1 MSSIVQSAQD
11 AAHAA
16 HAAVDPYI
24 PQAAKDAATYA
35 LGTLQVAVNGATTTI
50 TAITPT
56 PVVEFVSSTA
66 ESARAAVADPV

>member
-11 AAHAA
+11 AAQAA
-16 HAAVDPYI
+16 QAAVDPYI
-24 PQAAKDAATYA
+24 PQAAKDAAGFAYDS
-35 LGTLQVAVNGATTTI
+35 LQIAVQGATTTI